1 MKVFWAPAALLI
13 ATSAVAACGGSDD
26 CDDGDPAAAAAPQ
39 AETPSPSDSPENAPA
54 GPPPSADAANDDQQ
68 ADAPTAELVFE
79 RREIVSYVGGGDEG
93 TRKGSVTVA
102 IPVGWDQAPGSP
114 GVFRLPDDSL
124 GSQFSVGSTCG
135 GSCIARTAA
144 EWAALTAAGE
154 FGQFRDTE
162 NFTVELEEELADGRL
177 LVATNSFGVT
187 IVDVARWIGGR
198 TEYFYCRFFTP
209 DADALPIAPFE
220 RACRDAAIDDL
231 PDSARG

>member
-1 MKVFWAPAALLI
+1 MKVFWAPVALLI
-13 ATSAVAACGGSDD
+13 AVLAVAACGGSDD
-26 CDDGDPAAAAAPQ
+26 GDDGDPAAAVSPQ
-39 AETPSPSDSPENAPA
+39 PETPIPTDSADDAPA
-54 GPPPSADAANDDQQ
+54 GPPPAADAANDDQQ

-79 RREIVSYVGGGDEG
+79 RREIVSYVGGGEEG

-102 IPVGWDQAPGSP
+102 LPVDWDQAPDFP
-114 GVFRLPDDSL
+114 GLFGLPDDPF
-124 GSQFSVGSTCG
+124 GPQFSVGSTCG
-135 GSCIARTAA
+135 GACIARTTA
-144 EWAALTAAGE
+144 EWAALTDEGE

-162 NFTVELEEELADGRL
+162 NFTIEVEEDLADGKL

-231 PDSARG
+231 PDSAGG